1 MAGSTEVQR
10 VMASDVV
17 EVAMTTAEVEDG
29 LTSGREEG
37 SELGG
42 NASEIEVEDCWS
54 IEIAVEDRSEVVTV
68 PFHEIRVD
76 VGGVG
81 SGVWVFMIPAVQNVE
96 VSPVGC

>member
-1 MAGSTEVQR
+1 MKT
-10 VMASDVV
+10 VMTSDVV

-29 LTSGREEG
+29 VTSGRKEG

-42 NASEIEVEDCWS
+42 NVSGIEVEDCWS

-76 VGGVG
+76 VGGGVGVG
-81 SGVWVFMIPAVQNVE
+81 SGVLVLMTQPSRTWRCLLWC
-96 VSPVGC
+96 VSLM